1 MKAEPPQ
8 RRLYPE
14 MSATAPSPEPEGA
27 SKPEQCELLLYGTAG
42 IEGTVEGADSLAI
55 SDGKVLAAGPEA
67 ELRARYQPAHTE
79 DAQGLLGLPGFVDA
93 HTHPAFAVGRA
104 QEFDWRAEGLDYLE
118 IAARGGGIHSSVR
131 AVREAGEEQLTACV
145 AAHFRRMQRHGTT
158 FCEAKSGYGLSLADE
173 RKSLRAIHA
182 AAAATGM
189 QIRATCLAAHMVP
202 EEHREDPARY
212 FHLLHE
218 EILPAIREEGLA
230 VAADVFVEEGAFDLV
245 ASRAYLERATELGYK
260 LRVHA
265 DQFHSFGGVELA
277 VELGA
282 ESVDH
287 LEVLSDSGLEAL
299 AMSRQTFA
307 GLLPAVP
314 HFLRQ
319 KADAPAKRLLAA
331 EVPYFIATDFNPG
344 SSYSPSLPEAAH
356 FARIRLNLS
365 AAQALH
371 GITHG
376 AASSLGVGER
386 KGRLDP
392 GFDADFVLC
401 ELPEL
406 TYLGYGFGENPVR
419 RVFVGGQE
427 LR

>member
-1 MKAEPPQ
+1 M
-8 RRLYPE
+8 
-14 MSATAPSPEPEGA
+14 
-27 SKPEQCELLLYGTAG
+27 
-42 IEGTVEGADSLAI
+42 GTVEGADALAI
-55 SDGKVLAAGPEA
+55 SDGKVLAAGTEA
-67 ELRARYQPAHTE
+67 ELRARYEPAHQV
-79 DAQGLLGLPGFVDA
+79 DAHGLLGLPGFVDA
-93 HTHPAFAVGRA
+93 HTHPAFAAGRA

-131 AVREAGEEQLTACV
+131 AVREASEEELTACV

-158 FCEAKSGYGLSLADE
+158 TCEAKSGYGLSLEDE

-189 QIRATCLAAHMVP
+189 QVRATCLAAHMVP
-202 EEHREDPARY
+202 LEHQESPDRY
-212 FHLLHE
+212 LDLLCE
-218 EILPAIREEGLA
+218 EILPAIREEQLA
-230 VAADVFVEEGAFDLV
+230 EAADVFIEQGAFDL
-245 ASRAYLERATELGYK
+245 AAGRRYLERAKELGYG

-265 DQFHSFGGVELA
+265 DQFHALGGVQLA
-277 VELGA
+277 VELEA

-287 LEVLSDSGLEAL
+287 LEVLSDAGLEAL
-299 AMSRQTFA
+299 AMSRKVHA

-319 KADAPAKRLLAA
+319 ADDAPARRLIAA
-331 EVPYFIATDFNPG
+331 EVPYFVATDFNPG
-344 SSYSPSLPEAAH
+344 SSYTASLPEAAH
-356 FARIRLNLS
+356 FARIRLRLS
-365 AAQALH
+365 SAEALH

-376 AASSLGVGER
+376 AACSLGLGQT

-401 ELPEL
+401 ELPDL
-406 TYLGYGFGENPVR
+406 AHLGYGFGENPVQ
-419 RVFVGGQE
+419 RVFVAGRE

>member
-1 MKAEPPQ
+1 
-8 RRLYPE
+8 
-14 MSATAPSPEPEGA
+14 MSVPAPSHNPERGQTPA
-27 SKPEQCELLLYGTAG
+27 PCDLLLHGTAG
-42 IEGTVEGADSLAI
+42 IHGTVDGADSLAI
-55 SDGKVLAAGPEA
+55 SDGKVLAAGSEA
-67 ELRARYQPAHTE
+67 NLRERYLPAHTE
-79 DAQGLLGLPGFVDA
+79 DARGLLGLPGFVDA
-93 HTHPAFAVGRA
+93 HTHPAFATGRA
-104 QEFDWRAEGLDYLE
+104 QEFDWRAEGLDYLK

-131 AVREAGEEQLTACV
+131 AVREASEEQLTACV

-158 FCEAKSGYGLSLADE
+158 TCEAKSGYGLSLEHE

-189 QIRATCLAAHMVP
+189 QVRATCLAAHMVP
-202 EEHREDPARY
+202 EEHRAQPQRY
-212 FHLLHE
+212 FDALHD

-230 VAADVFVEEGAFDLV
+230 VAADVFIEEGAFDLS
-245 ASRAYLERATELGYK
+245 ASRRYLERARDLGFG

-287 LEVLSDSGLEAL
+287 LEVLSDSGLESL
-299 AMSRQTFA
+299 AMSRGTFA

-319 KADAPAKRLLAA
+319 RADAPAKRLLAA

-344 SSYSPSLPEAAH
+344 SSYTPSLPEAAH

-376 AASSLGVGER
+376 AASSLGMGDR

-392 GFDADFVLC
+392 GYDADFVLC
-401 ELPEL
+401 ELPDL

-419 RVFVGGQE
+419 RVFVAGQE